1 MEKSPES
8 FQRFDSLVR
17 SERYFTATLLPAV
30 LFHNDRKGVQC
41 FVNLVDAKTNTER
54 NESGERV
61 TKGAPQY
68 DFQDV
73 EVITEF
79 HIARDLQFAHLPLA
93 ANVEP
98 SEEDEPERRDAPD
111 VVIRAGRE
119 LVVCEGKFFSDFNAS
134 DLNNQPCL
142 SG

>member
-8 FQRFDSLVR
+8 FQRFDSIVR

-30 LFHNDRKGVQC
+30 LFHNDWKGLQC
-41 FVNLVDAKTNTER
+41 FVELVEATAKTECNK
-54 NESGERV
+54 SGVRGS
-61 TKGAPQY
+61 KGAPRY

-111 VVIRAGRE
+111 VVI
-119 LVVCEGKFFSDFNAS
+119 S
-134 DLNNQPCL
+134 
-142 SG
+142 